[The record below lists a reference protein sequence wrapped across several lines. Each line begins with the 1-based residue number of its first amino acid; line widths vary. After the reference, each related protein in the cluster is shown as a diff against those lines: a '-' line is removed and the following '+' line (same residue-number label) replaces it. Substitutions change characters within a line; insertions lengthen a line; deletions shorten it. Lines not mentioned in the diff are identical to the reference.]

1 MEVATTCRNLR
12 RQGYEGV
19 ILEYALEV
27 LKDVKSDARTDVA
40 AWRRGMLDTVMMALP
55 GDFVALKW
63 SGMGPAA
70 LRLCA
75 ARLPP
80 DESMDEAMKAIC
92 DAAAAKGV
100 SLLPSAEE
108 NWNLAGYHDWTL
120 SLQRRYNRNGTAVI
134 YNTYQC
140 YLKSVSATLAQHL
153 DTARQEGFTLGVKL
167 VRGAYLGSED
177 RGLIHPTIEATHSSF
192 DGVMSALIER
202 KHNSV
207 LKPASAPL
215 DSSWPEVN
223 VMVATHNAESVQ
235 LAQRL
240 RAERA
245 RQGLEMT
252 PLAFAQLQGIADEVS
267 CALLASAKGK
277 AGPEGTPKARVFK
290 FTSWGTLTECLNY
303 LLRRLAENKDA
314 ATRTAGTNRAMAEEM
329 MRRIRQTLRL

>member
-1 MEVATTCRNLR
+1 
-12 RQGYEGV
+12 
-19 ILEYALEV
+19 
-27 LKDVKSDARTDVA
+27 
-40 AWRRGMLDTVMMALP
+40 MALP
-55 GDFVALKW
+55 GDFIALKW

-70 LRLCA
+70 FRLLA
-75 ARLPP
+75 ARQPP
-80 DESMDEAMKAIC
+80 SESMDEAMKAFC

-120 SLQRRYNRNGTAVI
+120 SLQRRYSRNGTAVI

-140 YLKSVSATLAQHL
+140 YLKSVSDTLAQHL

-167 VRGAYLGSED
+167 VRGAYLASED
-177 RGLIHPTIEATHSSF
+177 RELIHSTIEATHSSF
-192 DGVMSALIER
+192 DGVMTALIQL

-207 LKPASAPL
+207 LKPASASL
-215 DSSWPEVN
+215 DPSWPEVN
-223 VMVATHNAESVQ
+223 VMVATYNAESVQ

-240 RAERA
+240 RTERA
-245 RQGLEMT
+245 RRGLEMT
-252 PLAFAQLQGIADEVS
+252 PLAFAQLQGMADEVS

-277 AGPEGTPKARVFK
+277 ASPERAPKARVFK
-290 FTSWGTLTECLNY
+290 FTSCGTLTECLNY